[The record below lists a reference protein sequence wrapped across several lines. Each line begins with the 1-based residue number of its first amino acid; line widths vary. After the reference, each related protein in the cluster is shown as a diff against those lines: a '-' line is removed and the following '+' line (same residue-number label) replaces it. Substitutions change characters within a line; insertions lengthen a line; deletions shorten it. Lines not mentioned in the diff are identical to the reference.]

1 MAGTEKSDDTRT
13 IAESQEAADVLASN
27 GNPATHQP
35 EKNLPLGAARVACSV
50 AVLLAFGCVIFI
62 GGHGIGAGFM
72 LFMPPAGSRVDV
84 QTCLAWGVASVA
96 MISHAQSSP
105 KIGAIARLL
114 AFGTLAAIGLW
125 LAIGWVRSNP
135 RSQPITLI
143 TSIPFLFF
151 LTLELVVD
159 VRLLCKR
166 SQRAGAYT
174 FTIRDIFLATA
185 AASGFVLPAVLF

>member
-1 MAGTEKSDDTRT
+1 MAETERSDAFRT
-13 IAESQEAADVLASN
+13 GAALPKDIDETASN
-27 GNPATHQP
+27 SDSAPRKAELNG
-35 EKNLPLGAARVACSV
+35 PLRVACSV

-72 LFMPPAGSRVDV
+72 LFFPFAGQRAGA
-84 QTCLAWGVASVA
+84 QICLAWGCASVA
-96 MISHAQSSP
+96 VLSHALSSP

-114 AFGTLAAIGLW
+114 GFGTLGAIGLW

-143 TSIPFLFF
+143 TSTPFLFF
-151 LTLELVVD
+151 LTLELALD
-159 VRLLCKR
+159 CRLLWKKPR
-166 SQRAGAYT
+166 GDYT
-174 FTIRDIFLATA
+174 FTVRDLFLATV

>member
-1 MAGTEKSDDTRT
+1 M
-13 IAESQEAADVLASN
+13 
-27 GNPATHQP
+27 
-35 EKNLPLGAARVACSV
+35 
-50 AVLLAFGCVIFI
+50 
-62 GGHGIGAGFM
+62 FM
-72 LFMPPAGSRVDV
+72 LFLPFDGDRADV
-84 QTCLAWGVASVA
+84 QTCLAWGAASVA
-96 MISHAQSSP
+96 VLSHALTSR

-114 AFGTLAAIGLW
+114 AFGGLAAIGLW
-125 LAIGWVRSNP
+125 LAVGFLRSNP

-174 FTIRDIFLATA
+174 FTSRDIFLATA